1 MTLMKKKL
9 NLTEKEPAELTKM
22 LAESREELRATRF
35 AAAGAR
41 AKDSSILK
49 KNRATVARVLT
60 EQGRRNREAAT
71 ATTTS

>member
-9 NLTEKEPAELTKM
+9 NLTEKEPAELVKM

-35 AAAGAR
+35 AAAGSR

-60 EQGRRNREAAT
+60 EQGRRNREANAV
-71 ATTTS
+71 S

>member
-1 MTLMKKKL
+1 MKKKI
-9 NLTEKEPAELTKM
+9 NLTEKEPAELVKM
-22 LAESREELRATRF
+22 LVESREELRATRF

-60 EQGRRNREAAT
+60 EQGRRNREAQT
-71 ATTTS
+71 AAVTS